1 MTICQQLADR
11 YPELRDLFEAREQL
25 GIERYSIPLDPL
37 NDPRSGRWH
46 LEAIEEGSDGAVY
59 TEAAIAV
66 NLDKTGPEALENQHY
81 LNLARK
87 HFALAMGA
95 LRRIK

>member
-1 MTICQQLADR
+1 MTICQQLANR
-11 YPELRDLFEAREQL
+11 YPELRDLFEGRERL
-25 GIERYSIPLDPL
+25 GMERYSIPLDPL
-37 NDPRSGRWH
+37 NDPRADRWH

-59 TEAAIAV
+59 TEAAIVV
-66 NLDKTGPEALENQHY
+66 NLGKTGPEAIENQHQ

-87 HFALAMGA
+87 HFALAMSA